1 MRKVRFPVLSIV
13 LYVLAGLLALYTI
26 WAAINSFKYI
36 SEMVA
41 MHQLIV
47 RGNEFDIVNFHMT
60 NFAQYALY
68 TVILFA
74 LGRIVQINLS
84 DVNDKEDKASLF
96 QEIADED
103 VDKADLEDLEQSDEE

>member
-1 MRKVRFPVLSIV
+1 
-13 LYVLAGLLALYTI
+13 
-26 WAAINSFKYI
+26 
-36 SEMVA
+36 
-41 MHQLIV
+41 
-47 RGNEFDIVNFHMT
+47 MT